1 MHPHDMCMLL
11 LLTVGGASAAPSP
24 LQNALT
30 RIKARNAYLCTTNTD
45 TSSWNLGGTPRFQ
58 ERPLKDGAVM
68 SLFAPVYD
76 CPWTLERTNFVSEFN
91 FDGGKWTCG
100 VSEMRQSGRPCV
112 VYSFGSNADSAFEDG
127 VRRTNPACEIH
138 IFDPTS
144 KPPPRFREKE
154 YSFHEMGLCSE
165 QTKANGRLTMK
176 CDTLSSIMRT
186 LNHTHVDILKADVE
200 GEEYSFFT
208 SEPWHRHASAVGQ
221 ILLEVHLFMRSAM
234 RLPAFLRSLR
244 PLERAGF
251 FVQTLEPVSALG
263 TAYEMSFL
271 NVNWFPVDRKPHIR
285 PRLYVPSMYPADAP
299 CPLYPPVGSPGE
311 EIFCGYPAGRTNY
324 SCDCGVQL
332 DDTDECA
339 VSLVEQ
345 RSRSP
350 CAYGVSYG
358 CYPGEPTRIWTR
370 GCRGKFRCPVGTPI
384 APIPIAGA
392 AEVHVY
398 LGSPGGNPQ
407 GTTAASPSH

>member
-1 MHPHDMCMLL
+1 MSLL
-11 LLTVGGASAAPSP
+11 LLLSSSGASAAPSEVHRLTP
-24 LQNALT
+24 LRNALT

-45 TSSWNLGGTPRFQ
+45 TSSWNLGGTPRFH

-144 KPPPRFREKE
+144 KPPPRFREKG

-165 QTKANGRLTMK
+165 RTKANGGSTMK

-271 NVNWFPVDRKPHIR
+271 NVNWFPVDRKPHIT

-299 CPLYPPVGSPGE
+299 CPLLDELAALTEPPNRSTHKQLYSLWDGIKQGKTSVPADHALRYVAWTTEKGVTWPDIDAAVVSHRAADKERRAAKKRARE
-311 EIFCGYPAGRTNY
+311 ERPAQ
-324 SCDCGVQL
+324 D
-332 DDTDECA
+332 A
-339 VSLVEQ
+339 
-345 RSRSP
+345 
-350 CAYGVSYG
+350 
-358 CYPGEPTRIWTR
+358 
-370 GCRGKFRCPVGTPI
+370 
-384 APIPIAGA
+384 AGA
-392 AEVHVY
+392 AGAAGG
-398 LGSPGGNPQ
+398 GS
-407 GTTAASPSH
+407 